1 MAAIQGGA
9 RWVKIFPCGNVG
21 GPKYLKSLKAPFPD
35 VALIPTGGVNVSN
48 AADYIAAGAFALGVG
63 AELVDAEAL
72 RNGNLSKISTAAK
85 DLVEVVRR
93 ARAGQPAKVSVLPK
107 K

>member
-1 MAAIQGGA
+1 
-9 RWVKIFPCGNVG
+9 VG

-48 AADYIAAGAFALGVG
+48 ATDYIAAGAFGLGVG

-85 DLVEVVRR
+85 ELVEVVRR
-93 ARAGQPAKVSVLPK
+93 ARASQPAKVSFLPK